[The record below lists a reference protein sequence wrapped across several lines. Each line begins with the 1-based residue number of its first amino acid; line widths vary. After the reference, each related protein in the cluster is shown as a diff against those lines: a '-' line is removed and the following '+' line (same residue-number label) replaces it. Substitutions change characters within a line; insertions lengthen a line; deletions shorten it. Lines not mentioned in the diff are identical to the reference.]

1 MTVKLPINLKTKKG
15 LDKAVEAYKIV
26 SAFSEGELETLEILS
41 NQKDRDFVLRSIK
54 ESKKNKVHPIRSI
67 L

>member
-1 MTVKLPINLKTKKG
+1 MIAKLPINLKTKKG
-15 LDKAVEAYKIV
+15 LDRAVEAYKIV

-41 NQKDRDFVLRSIK
+41 NQKDRDFVLHSID
-54 ESKKNKVHPIRSI
+54 ESKNNKVHPIKSI